1 MADVFARLGT
11 IVGVDAGD
19 VLFREG
25 DLTTSAYYVCSG
37 AVRLSICTANWHEL
51 VVATLGRGAVFGEMS
66 AIDHLPRSATAT
78 ATEASELIVVG
89 SDRLDAEIT
98 HDPAFAAHLLQM
110 LSAEVRRA
118 DHQLA
123 VQSGQPTI
131 CRVATQLVEAFEELD
146 PSDPPVIST
155 TQAELA
161 ALVGST
167 RESTARCLARLREC
181 GCIRTRRGMIEIV
194 DLDQLLAHT
203 QP

>member
-1 MADVFARLGT
+1 MADVFARIGT
-11 IVGVDAGD
+11 IVGVDAGE

-25 DLTTSAYYVCSG
+25 DLTSSAYYVCSG

-51 VVATLGRGAVFGEMS
+51 VVATLGPGAVFGEMS

-78 ATEASELIVVG
+78 VVEASELIVVG
-89 SDRLDAEIT
+89 SDRLADEISD
-98 HDPAFAAHLLQM
+98 DPAIAAHLLQV

-123 VQSGQPTI
+123 VQTGQPTI
-131 CRVATQLVEAFEELD
+131 CRVATQLLEALEELD
-146 PSDPPVIST
+146 PNDPPAITT

-181 GCIRTRRGMIEIV
+181 GCIRTRRGVIEVV
-194 DLDQLLAHT
+194 DLDQLRAHT
-203 QP
+203 NP